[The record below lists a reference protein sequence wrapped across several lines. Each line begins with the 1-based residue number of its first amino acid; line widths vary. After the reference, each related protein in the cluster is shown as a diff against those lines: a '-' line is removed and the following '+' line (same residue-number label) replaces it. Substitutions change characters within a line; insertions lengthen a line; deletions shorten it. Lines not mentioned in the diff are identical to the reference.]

1 MRAERAGV
9 FGDLGGDLVEAV
21 GPRPGRGELD
31 GERHAVDRAA
41 DAGHAFEGGVVGVV
55 RRAQPFE
62 EQLAGGCRAGVG
74 ALGGQEQRFE
84 RHHELAVDVQ
94 RHPARGQHGQLRAV
108 DEQVVDELGDRIED
122 VLAVVEQQQ
131 HPAVAA
137 ERAQGVAR

>member
-1 MRAERAGV
+1 VRGSAPSAGT
-9 FGDLGGDLVEAV
+9 
-21 GPRPGRGELD
+21 
-31 GERHAVDRAA
+31 
-41 DAGHAFEGGVVGVV
+41 
-55 RRAQPFE
+55 
-62 EQLAGGCRAGVG
+62 
-74 ALGGQEQRFE
+74 EQRFE

-108 DEQVVDELGDRIED
+108 DEQVVDEIGDRIED